1 MQSLG
6 ALGEQE
12 AARYLQER
20 NFRILHTNFRTKIGE
35 LDIVAQKNET
45 VVLIEVKSR
54 IGDFRGKPYEAVNK
68 RKIEHIKRT
77 GYAYLQAHNIKNAPL
92 RIDVVS
98 IEYTADLNVKKL
110 QHFENIT
117 A

>member
-6 ALGEQE
+6 AIGEQE

-20 NFRILHTNFRTKIGE
+20 DFRILHTNFRTKIGE
-35 LDIVAQKNET
+35 LDIVAQKKET
-45 VVLIEVKSR
+45 VVFVEVKSR
-54 IGDFRGKPYEAVNK
+54 IGDFLGKPYEAVNH
-68 RKIEHIKRT
+68 RKIDHIKRA
-77 GYAYLQAHNIKNAPL
+77 GHAYLLAHKIKHAAL

-98 IEYTADLNVKKL
+98 IEYNSDLSVKKL

-117 A
+117 G

>member
-6 ALGEQE
+6 AIGEQE

-20 NFRILHTNFRTKIGE
+20 NFQILHTNFRTKIGE

-45 VVLIEVKSR
+45 LVLIEVKSR

-77 GYAYLQAHNIKNAPL
+77 GYAYLRANNIKNASL

-98 IEYTADLNVKKL
+98 IEYTTDLNVKKL